1 MPKRYEDVLV
11 ALRSIMRASELY
23 SRKLSR
29 TAGLTTPQ
37 LLVLR
42 AVAKRGDVPIG
53 AIASELKLAQATV
66 TTILDRLEQRQLV
79 YRARSQADRRVV
91 HVRLTPDG
99 ESALAEAPAFVQEDF
114 AERFRDL
121 PEWEQSMITASIQ
134 RVAELMEPQTEG
146 TGASATDASAREE
159 EAPELLPAARKPRSG
174 DLSMPGR
181 SA

>member
-1 MPKRYEDVLV
+1 MPKRYEDVIV

-29 TAGLTTPQ
+29 TSGLTTPQ

-42 AVAKRGDVPIG
+42 AVANRGDVPIG

-66 TTILDRLEQRQLV
+66 TTILDRLEQRQLL
-79 YRARSQADRRVV
+79 YRARSEADRRVV

-99 ESALAEAPAFVQEDF
+99 ENALSEAPAFVQEDF

-134 RVAELMEPQTEG
+134 RVAELMETQPA
-146 TGASATDASAREE
+146 GADGSVGEDEAASDGDEV
-159 EAPELLPAARKPRSG
+159 LPAARKPRPGVSA
-174 DLSMPGR
+174 PGR